1 MMIFQQDSQL
11 YNIVRHIPGRSFSK
25 THSGW
30 YLVDEPGAIEKIQN
44 AFDGVAEL
52 EFDQEPEAVP
62 KPGNAVDR
70 VDASLMISGIKKQES
85 FRSKLKGYHEQAL
98 RMMEQKLKLR
108 GYSDS
113 TTRTYLQQFGEFL
126 YFYNETH
133 PTDISDLDITNY
145 LLYLVEK
152 RKLSKSTQNQAI
164 NSIKFF
170 FEKVLK
176 QERKVYYIE
185 RPLKEHRLPEILSQ
199 EEVMRIFEATANL
212 KHRVMLMLIYAS
224 GLRRSELLNLRL
236 GDVDIDRFVVF
247 VNGGKGRKDRQ
258 TIMARSLS
266 PLITA
271 YLKEFDPKFWF
282 FEGRGGERYS
292 ATSLQTVLKEAVKKA
307 GVKKSVRLHM
317 LRHSFATHLLESGT
331 STRYI
336 QELLGHESPV
346 TTEIYAQVTRFGL
359 DQVKSPLDHI
369 VQNKQLRGE
378 DQDK

>member
-1 MMIFQQDSQL
+1 MMTFRQDSQL
-11 YNIVRHIPGRSFSK
+11 HNIVRQIPGRSFSK

-30 YLVDEPGAIEKIQN
+30 YLVDEPGAIERIQN

-52 EFDQEPEAVP
+52 EFDSMTEQPRTRDLVA
-62 KPGNAVDR
+62 KI
-70 VDASLMISGIKKQES
+70 DASLSIPRGKKQES
-85 FRSKLKGYHEQAL
+85 IRAKLKGYHEQAL
-98 RMMEQKLKLR
+98 RMMEQKLKLK

-236 GDVDIDRFVVF
+236 GDVDIDRCVVF
-247 VNGGKGRKDRQ
+247 VKGGKGRKDRQ
-258 TIMARSLS
+258 TIMARSLG
-266 PLITA
+266 PLIGA

-292 ATSLQTVLKEAVKKA
+292 ATSLQTVLKESVKKA
-307 GVKKSVRLHM
+307 GVRKSVRLHM

-346 TTEIYAQVTRFGL
+346 TTEIYAQVTRFGM

-369 VQNKQLRGE
+369 VQNKQLRG
-378 DQDK
+378 DDSDK